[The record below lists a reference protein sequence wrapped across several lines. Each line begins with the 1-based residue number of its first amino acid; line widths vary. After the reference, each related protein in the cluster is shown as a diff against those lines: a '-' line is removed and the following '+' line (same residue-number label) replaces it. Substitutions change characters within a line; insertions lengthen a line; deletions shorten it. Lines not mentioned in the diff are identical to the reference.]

1 MDTSTI
7 SNDTKLLQAAE
18 ATAKASANSAA
29 SGGTSDSS
37 SAASLGLSSLAN
49 NYTTFLTLLT
59 TQLQHQ
65 DPSSP
70 MSSDS
75 FTSELVQFAGTE
87 QQVQTN
93 TKLSSLIS
101 LNESSQLSSGSQWIG
116 QTASATSTTL
126 PLQNGTASLT
136 FSATQGQDVAIAISD
151 SSGKIVKTQSGAAAS
166 STTNWTWDG
175 TDNSGTKLADGAYS
189 VSVKTIDST
198 GTTSDL
204 PFTIKGTVTG
214 VHKGSS
220 ELEVE
225 MGGASIPLS
234 NITNFSAATTSG
246 SGSGSSGST
255 KTES

>member
-18 ATAKASANSAA
+18 ATAKASANSSS
-29 SGGTSDSS
+29 SGSTSDSTS
-37 SAASLGLSSLAN
+37 TASLGLSSLAN

-93 TKLSSLIS
+93 AKLSSLIS

-116 QTASATSTTL
+116 QTATATSTTL
-126 PLQNGTASLT
+126 PLQNSKASLT

-166 STTNWTWDG
+166 STNTWTWDG
-175 TDNSGTKLADGAYS
+175 TDNSGNQLADGAYS

-198 GTTSDL
+198 GATSDL

-225 MGGASIPLS
+225 MGRASIPLS
-234 NITNFSAATTSG
+234 SITNFSAATTSG
-246 SGSGSSGST
+246 SSNGGSAT
-255 KTES
+255 AES